1 MPNKS
6 RGSEL
11 WSEIVQVSVTPEVN
25 DKINDM
31 AVKAGTSRSNVVRL
45 LLDRALSD

>member
-25 DKINDM
+25 DKINEM
-31 AVKAGTSRSNVVRL
+31 AVKARTSRSNVVRL